1 MTIEI
6 KIMDFCSNFAEDKD
20 IAKAIR
26 EDYLKKHITSNEKV
40 ILNFNEIDSST
51 QSFIHALISE
61 IFQKYGETALELI
74 EFKNCNVAVRSL
86 IATVINYSLE

>member
-1 MTIEI
+1 MTNEI
-6 KIMDFCSNFAEDKD
+6 KIADFCINFAEDKD

-26 EDYLKKHITSNEKV
+26 EDYLKKYVNSNEKV

-51 QSFIHALISE
+51 QSFIHALLSE
-61 IFQKYGETALELI
+61 IFQKYGESVLDLI
-74 EFKNCNVAVRSL
+74 EFKNCNMAVKSL

>member
-1 MTIEI
+1 MTNEI
-6 KIMDFCSNFAEDKD
+6 KIMDFCINFAEDKD

-26 EDYLKKHITSNEKV
+26 EDYIIKYIISKEKV
-40 ILNFNEIDSST
+40 ILNLKEIDSST

-61 IFQKYGETALELI
+61 IFQKYGETALNLV
-74 EFKNCNVAVRSL
+74 EFKNCNVAIKSL

>member
-1 MTIEI
+1 
-6 KIMDFCSNFAEDKD
+6 MDFCINFAEDKD

-26 EDYLKKHITSNEKV
+26 EDYLKKYITSNEKV

-61 IFQKYGETALELI
+61 IFQKYGETALGLI
-74 EFKNCNVAVRSL
+74 EFKNCNVAIKSL